1 MNGVVR
7 TRERLTAFV
16 EVKAEKLVNVAQTV
30 EKTSSGRF
38 LAVSKESLHCPFSIN
53 AYFCG
58 MKRTLILIFVL
69 LSVCPIFGQESKSY
83 RFSLEDCLRF
93 AVANSYERKT
103 MELTGE
109 SLETTYEQ
117 SKQQR
122 LPNLSASFGEN
133 FSNNSNGW
141 SVSGNVGVGSSMT
154 IYQGGNINNTIAH
167 NKLSVERNEVQ
178 LERYDDQL
186 ATQILQSFLTLLGN
200 QELLKYQLEVL
211 NTSRE
216 QMKQGQTKFKVGSI
230 LESDLL
236 LLEAQ
241 YYSDSNNVVDTRIN
255 IGNNL
260 LDLKVLLSMEPT
272 DDLEIISP
280 DTENLDN
287 LKETLPT
294 EEEAVS
300 LALDYMPDLRIS
312 DYDIRL
318 AEKSV
323 DLARGNYFPSIS
335 ANANVGMG
343 VLTFDQS
350 GNNQW
355 YGKPTESV
363 GVSMS
368 IPIYSR
374 GQTKANVKKSRIA
387 LEQAELDYEQSLL
400 SVRQTVVQAYSD
412 VISAFNAYKVS
423 QVREN
428 AYKKSFEAYNLQYQY
443 GTITTVDLL
452 QQQNSYLNAL
462 NNYLQNKYSLVMKR
476 KILDVYMGKPIEL

>member
-1 MNGVVR
+1 MRIFAKENVS
-7 TRERLTAFV
+7 ESMKKILTSV
-16 EVKAEKLVNVAQTV
+16 
-30 EKTSSGRF
+30 F
-38 LAVSKESLHCPFSIN
+38 L
-53 AYFCG
+53 
-58 MKRTLILIFVL
+58 VL
-69 LSVCPIFGQESKSY
+69 LALSTYAQESKSY

-93 AVANSYERKT
+93 AVANSYDRKS

-122 LPNLSASFGEN
+122 LPNLSASVGES
-133 FSNNSNGW
+133 FNNNANGW
-141 SVSGNVGVGSSMT
+141 STSGSVGVGTSVT
-154 IYQGGNINNTIAH
+154 IYQGGQINNTIAQ
-167 NKLSVERNEVQ
+167 NKLNLDRNSVQ

-186 ATQILQSFLTLLGN
+186 TLQILQSFLTILGN
-200 QELLKYQLEVL
+200 QELLNYQLEVL
-211 NTSRE
+211 KTSRE
-216 QMKQGQTKFKVGSI
+216 QMKQGEARYKVGAI

-255 IGNNL
+255 IGNDL

-272 DDLEIISP
+272 DNLEIISP
-280 DTENLDN
+280 DTENLEN
-287 LKETLPT
+287 LRETLPT
-294 EEEAVS
+294 EEETVS
-300 LALDYMPDLRIS
+300 LAMDYMPDLRIGE
-312 DYDIRL
+312 YDIRL

-323 DLARGNYFPSIS
+323 DLARGGYFPSIN

-343 VLTFDQS
+343 VLSFDQS
-350 GNNQW
+350 GNSQW

-387 LEQAELDYEQSLL
+387 LQQAELEYEQTQL
-400 SVRQTVVQAYSD
+400 SVRQTVVQAYRN
-412 VISAFNAYKVS
+412 VISAYNAYRVS
-423 QVREN
+423 QVRED
-428 AYKKSFEAYNLQYQY
+428 AYRKSFAAYNVQFQY

-462 NNYLQNKYSLVMKR
+462 NNYIQNKYSLVMKR
-476 KILDVYMGKPIEL
+476 KILDVYMGKQITL